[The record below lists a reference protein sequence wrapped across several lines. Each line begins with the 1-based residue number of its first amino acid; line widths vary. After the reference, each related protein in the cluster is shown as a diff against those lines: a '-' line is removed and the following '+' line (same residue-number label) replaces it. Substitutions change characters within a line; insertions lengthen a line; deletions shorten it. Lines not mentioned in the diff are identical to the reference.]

1 MTLTILSR
9 TACIAA
15 ALFAWAG
22 PAAAQAQN
30 DCTSDGYCPVYGAD
44 GTTVLYWT
52 RPAGYFQTEEGRA
65 WLETAPP
72 PEEDSLAPEPPPTE
86 LRGKIVEGFF
96 GTT

>member
-1 MTLTILSR
+1 MTLFSR

-22 PAAAQAQN
+22 PASAQAQN

-44 GTTVLYWT
+44 GATVLYWT

-72 PEEDSLAPEPPPTE
+72 PEEDSFVPAPALTE
-86 LRGKIVEGFF
+86 TREKIPGVF
-96 GTT
+96 GAT